1 MEGQWFLM
9 EESLRKEEIRE
20 IKINEQKRNIC
31 LFFFSQSGLKHL
43 KQHFYF
49 LFILMLISTVYV
61 PGIGLNALF

>member
-31 LFFFSQSGLKHL
+31 LFFFPNQD
-43 KQHFYF
+43 
-49 LFILMLISTVYV
+49 
-61 PGIGLNALF
+61 LNF